1 MSKLLY
7 QGHGSYRITT
17 NEGVVIYIDPYIGD
31 GYNEEADIILVTH
44 EHSDHNRVELVK
56 LKSDGV
62 IIRQNN
68 LKIGS
73 IYHSTSIKGVG
84 IEAVEAYNKN
94 HNKANCVGYVLR
106 FDGISLYASGDTSMT
121 DDMRN
126 KLPKYNLDYALL
138 PCDGI
143 YNMDVDGAIECAKV
157 IKARV
162 SIPIHTNPSMLF
174 DESIANRFIVKGR
187 KIIKPNEE
195 INL

>member
-17 NEGVVIYIDPYIGD
+17 NDGVVIYIDPYIGD
-31 GYNEEADIILVTH
+31 GNNEEADIVLVTH

-68 LKIGS
+68 LKIGT
-73 IYHSTSIKGVG
+73 IYYTTSIKGVS

-106 FDGISLYASGDTSMT
+106 FDGVSLYASGDTSMT

-174 DESIANRFIVKGR
+174 DESIANKFIVKGR
-187 KIIKPNEE
+187 KIIKPNDE

>member
-31 GYNEEADIILVTH
+31 GYNEEADIVLVTH

-68 LKIGS
+68 LKIGA
-73 IYHSTSIKGVG
+73 IYNTTSIKGVS
-84 IEAVEAYNKN
+84 IEGVEAYNKN

-157 IKARV
+157 IKAKV
-162 SIPIHTNPSMLF
+162 SIPVHTNPSMLF
-174 DESIANRFIVKGR
+174 DESIANKFIVKGR
-187 KIIKPNEE
+187 KIIKPNDE